1 MSPTQSMEMGTGIT
15 LADCR
20 DWFVSP
26 GLQNL
31 SEDKTVV
38 KLAFTEACSIA
49 AEAALVSLTQACVV

>member
-1 MSPTQSMEMGTGIT
+1 MEMGTGIT